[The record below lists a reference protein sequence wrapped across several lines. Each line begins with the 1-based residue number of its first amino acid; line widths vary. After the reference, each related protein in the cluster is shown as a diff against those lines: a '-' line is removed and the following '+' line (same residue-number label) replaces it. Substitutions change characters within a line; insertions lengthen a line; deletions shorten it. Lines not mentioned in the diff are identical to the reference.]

1 MPATTRED
9 ILARLLEILRTV
21 PDITT
26 VVRNR
31 GLVDNN
37 MRPAI
42 VLMDGSEV
50 EGLRP
55 PRNGR
60 GGDQVVVRTTKIMR
74 PQVFVLLKTAGPTN
88 VAPDGENVGKKL
100 NEHKVE
106 VSRLILAD
114 TQLRA
119 LLGSNG
125 ALTYTGAETDMQSGA
140 AMAGQMRLDFQIT
153 YVFDPR
159 T

>member
-1 MPATTRED
+1 MPVTTRED
-9 ILARLLEILRTV
+9 ILAKLLEICQGV
-21 PDITT
+21 PGIAT

-31 GLVDNN
+31 GLIDNDK
-37 MRPAI
+37 RPAI
-42 VLMDGSEV
+42 VLMDGGEA

-55 PRNGR
+55 PPNGR
-60 GGDQVVVRTTKIMR
+60 GGDQVIVRTTKVLR
-74 PQVFVLLKTAGPTN
+74 PQIFVLLKTILPTN
-88 VAPDGENVGKKL
+88 SSPKNPGTAL
-100 NEHKVE
+100 NEHEIE
-106 VSRLILAD
+106 VTRRILGD
-114 TQLRA
+114 TELRA

-125 ALTYTGAETDMQSGA
+125 ALIYTAVETDMQSGA